1 MRVDEINRPGVR
13 TTLAADADNDT
24 STGRHSI
31 HQSRITGLR
40 IDELHRLG
48 HSSPGEAPGFQY
60 FTEYDLIT

>member
-40 IDELHRLG
+40 IDELSTGWAIHRQVKPQAF
-48 HSSPGEAPGFQY
+48 SISPS
-60 FTEYDLIT
+60 TI